1 MENKIFLYSGVY
13 DWNVQEILEKMESIG
28 ADSDITFRMNSGG
41 GSVFAAQ
48 GWLKDMKL
56 RKGKNIGSIEGN
68 ASSMAFMLALNM
80 DKVVCLET
88 SKALIHRAFMWIENE
103 EGRKLLADINEQFRQ
118 TIVARLNVPALEKR
132 LGMSLDAFL
141 YAGEKNEV
149 RHEVYLNA
157 DDMVAIGLVA
167 QEDVLK
173 ITPDIAADLGLSPTA
188 MFDNYREPIQSQN
201 ILQTNN
207 NNNNM
212 ETPDLNAV
220 KMAAKQEEQARVA
233 AWMVFAEVDLAKVQA
248 GIESGKEISMKE
260 MGEFM
265 LAKADAG
272 KLKTLEAQSQADI
285 TPSAEEIA
293 SKQKEYAT
301 AEAELYSELGL
312 K

>member
-103 EGRKLLADINEQFRQ
+103 EGRKLLADINEQFKQ

-272 KLKTLEAQSQADI
+272 KLNTIEAQSQADI

-293 SKQKEYAT
+293 TKEKEYAT
-301 AEAELYSELGL
+301 AQAELYSELGL

>member
-103 EGRKLLADINEQFRQ
+103 EGRKLLADINEQFKQ

-272 KLKTLEAQSQADI
+272 KLKTLEAQSQADV